1 MLTMISFIFVLG
13 VLIFFHELGHF
24 LVAKKAGIKVEKFS
38 LGFPP
43 NIFAR
48 KWGETTYCIGLIP
61 LGGYVKMA
69 GENPDE
75 ETTGASDE
83 FMSKSVGR
91 RAAVIFAGPF
101 MNYVLAIVLLIA
113 VFYFGGRPTFDS
125 DRVMV
130 GELLDGAPAQEAG
143 LQVNDQII
151 AVNDEPVSL
160 MDSLRMKINAHVE
173 EEIKLTWIHGNDTI
187 TRPIVTRATPIPNLE
202 GSIDTVGTI
211 GFTQQISGY
220 EEYGLGESIAAGF
233 RGTHVIVN
241 VTLNFVYQVISG
253 RVSSKMIGGPLFIA
267 RQSGKEAQKGIISLL
282 RFMALLSVNLAVLNV
297 LPIPVLDGGH
307 LVFLCIEKLK
317 GSPLSMKARI
327 AAQQVGLFVLLGLI
341 LFVTYNDIIRVVK
354 GI

>member
-24 LVAKKAGIKVEKFS
+24 LVAKKAGIRVEKFS

-75 ETTGASDE
+75 ESTGGSDE
-83 FMSKSVGR
+83 FMSKSVAR

-202 GSIDTVGTI
+202 GDIDTVGTI
-211 GFTQQISGY
+211 GFMQQISGY
-220 EEYGLGESIAAGF
+220 EEYGLGESITAGF
-233 RGTHVIVN
+233 RGTHVIVS

-267 RQSGKEAQKGIISLL
+267 RQSGKEAQKGMISLL

-307 LVFLCIEKLK
+307 LVFLGIEKLK